1 MHIFWLESVFS
12 AQKNAVF
19 HIFCVILPPN
29 YNCIERIKTTYKTKK
44 LIMQIT
50 KVILSVILG
59 AIAATNCFA
68 QRSTINDARDAQA
81 QKQGYYSEPYGF
93 IQVQGGLN
101 TTLSPGNVM
110 KPTFSVAGGYMFTP
124 SVGLRLHANGLTS
137 KNGFHS
143 IGDKY
148 QFKYINTNIDLMVNL
163 TNIGNSPEGLFNL
176 YLVAGTGLAYCW
188 NNDEFAVI
196 ANKGVIKEDISNAWI
211 TNAHKDLFSHN
222 IRAGLLFDFNIS
234 KNFSV
239 GAEFDLNN
247 LSDRFNSKYNDACD
261 WMATGQLSVTYKFGF
276 KEYKGRVLPTPV
288 KEKKVEKKVEKKEE
302 PKPVVVEEPK
312 YETRIDTIWYEDV
325 TYKTIPVEEKIER
338 NVHYKLRQSDSIS
351 TSMFKEIA
359 QFVETHKDCKVNIKA
374 YADKGT
380 GNAKLN
386 MKYSQQRAEGVKKEL
401 VDKGV
406 PANII
411 TMEWF
416 GDTVQPYATNDENRV
431 AITTAVGMGEKKEK
445 VVTKKFRTKT
455 KQVRVK

>member
-1 MHIFWLESVFS
+1 M
-12 AQKNAVF
+12 
-19 HIFCVILPPN
+19 
-29 YNCIERIKTTYKTKK
+29 R
-44 LIMQIT
+44 IT

-59 AIAATNCFA
+59 AIATTNVFA

-93 IQVQGGLN
+93 IQAQGGLN

-110 KPTFSVAGGYMFTP
+110 KPTFSLAGGYMFTP
-124 SVGLRLHANGLTS
+124 AVGLRLHANGLTS

-143 IGDKY
+143 IADKY

-163 TNIGNSPEGLFNL
+163 TNIGNRPEGLFNL
-176 YLVAGTGLAYCW
+176 YLVAGAGIAYCW
-188 NNDEFAVI
+188 NNDEFANI
-196 ANKGVIKEDISNAWI
+196 ANRGVIKENISNAWI
-211 TNAHKDLFSHN
+211 TSAHKDLLSHN

-239 GAEFDLNN
+239 GAEFDINN

-288 KEKKVEKKVEKKEE
+288 KEKKVEKKEE
-302 PKPVVVEEPK
+302 PKPVVEEAK
-312 YETRIDTIWYEDV
+312 YEIRTDTIWYDDV
-325 TYKTIPVEEKIER
+325 TYNTVPVEEKIER

-359 QFVETHKDCKVNIKA
+359 QFVETHKDCKVSIKA

-386 MKYSQQRAEGVKKEL
+386 MKCSQQRAEGVKKEL
-401 VDKGV
+401 VAKGV

-411 TMEWF
+411 KMEWF
-416 GDTVQPYATNDENRV
+416 GDTVQPYPTNDENRV

-445 VVTKKFRTKT
+445 VVTRKFKT
-455 KQVRVK
+455 ERKRVRVN

>member
-1 MHIFWLESVFS
+1 M
-12 AQKNAVF
+12 
-19 HIFCVILPPN
+19 
-29 YNCIERIKTTYKTKK
+29 R
-44 LIMQIT
+44 IT

-59 AIAATNCFA
+59 AIATTNVFA

-93 IQVQGGLN
+93 IQAQGGLN

-110 KPTFSVAGGYMFTP
+110 KPTFSLAGGYMFTP
-124 SVGLRLHANGLTS
+124 AVGLRLHANGLTS

-143 IGDKY
+143 IADKY

-163 TNIGNSPEGLFNL
+163 TNIGNRPEGLFNL
-176 YLVAGTGLAYCW
+176 YLVAGAGIAYCW
-188 NNDEFAVI
+188 NNDEFANI
-196 ANKGVIKEDISNAWI
+196 ANRGVIKENISNAWI
-211 TNAHKDLFSHN
+211 TSAHKDLLSHN

-239 GAEFDLNN
+239 GAEFDINN

-288 KEKKVEKKVEKKEE
+288 KEKKVEKKEE
-302 PKPVVVEEPK
+302 PKPVVEEAK
-312 YETRIDTIWYEDV
+312 YEIRTDTIWYDDV
-325 TYKTIPVEEKIER
+325 TYNTVPVEEKIER

-359 QFVETHKDCKVNIKA
+359 QFVETHKDCKVSIKA

-401 VDKGV
+401 VAKGV

-411 TMEWF
+411 KMEWF
-416 GDTVQPYATNDENRV
+416 GDTVQPYPTNDENRV
-431 AITTAVGMGEKKEK
+431 AITTAVVMGEKKEK
-445 VVTKKFRTKT
+445 VVTRKFKT
-455 KQVRVK
+455 ERKRVRVN